1 MSINQ
6 EPIKIG
12 LIGFGNIGTGVIR
25 ALNDNGKIINS
36 RLPRPIMI
44 SRIADIDLKRIR
56 PVLYDKKIL
65 TDDAFSVIR
74 DPEIPIIIE
83 LVPGISAAKKI
94 VEAALRNKKHV
105 VTANKALL
113 AHFGAEL
120 LALARKNNVS
130 LLFEAS
136 VGAGIPIIRSLTH
149 SYAANRITTIRGIL
163 NGTTNF
169 ILTNMAEQ
177 GRDFHD
183 VLKEA
188 QDKGYAEPDPTFD
201 VEGYDTAHKLAIL
214 ASLAFSQDI
223 RFKSVFVRGIT
234 SVQKEDLAYASELG
248 YVVKLLGIAKLQ
260 QDGKAEVRVHP
271 TLIPR
276 HSTLASV
283 NGVFNAIQIEGD
295 PIGPQMLYGR
305 GAGWGSTASGV
316 LGDVMDIASAIATN
330 SSLPTPY
337 HIPVGIHNIKPIEDL
352 ETEYY
357 IRMTLRDVPGMLAK
371 VAGVFG
377 EEKIS
382 IKAVLQKTSDPGR
395 YASAIFITHK
405 AREGSVQ
412 KALDLLTRK
421 KICKGRPFVLRVE
434 E

>member
-1 MSINQ
+1 MPK
-6 EPIKIG
+6 PIKIG

-25 ALNDNGKIINS
+25 ALNENGISINL
-36 RLPRPIMI
+36 RLPRPIEI
-44 SRIADIDLKRIR
+44 SRIADIDVKRIR
-56 PVLYDKKIL
+56 PVRYDKQIL

-74 DPEIPIIIE
+74 DPEIDIIIE
-83 LVPGISAAKKI
+83 LVGEIRAAKKI
-94 VEAALRNKKHV
+94 VETALRHKKHV

-113 AHFGAEL
+113 AHFGADL
-120 LALARKNNVS
+120 LSLARKNNVS

-136 VGAGIPIIRSLTH
+136 VGAGIPIIRSLIH
-149 SYAANRITTIRGIL
+149 AYSANRITAIRGIL

-177 GRDFHD
+177 GRDFQD

-188 QDKGYAEPDPTFD
+188 QEKGYAEPDPAFD

-214 ASLAFSQDI
+214 ASLAFGQDI
-223 RFKSVFVRGIT
+223 RFKSVFVEGIT
-234 SVQKEDLAYASELG
+234 RVQKEDLAYASELG
-248 YVVKLLGIAKLQ
+248 YVVKLLGIAKQ
-260 QDGKAEVRVHP
+260 TPDGKAEVRVHP

-276 HSTLASV
+276 YSTLASV
-283 NGVFNAIQIEGD
+283 GGVFNAIQVEGD

-330 SSLPTPY
+330 SFLPTPY
-337 HIPVGIHNIKPIEDL
+337 NIPVGVHDIKSIEDL

-357 IRMTLRDVPGMLAK
+357 IRMTLKDVPGMLAK

-377 EEKIS
+377 GEKIS
-382 IKAVLQKTSDPGR
+382 IKAVMQKTSDPGR

-412 KALDLLTRK
+412 TALNLLTRK
-421 KICKGRPFVLRVE
+421 KICKGSPFVLRVE

>member
-1 MSINQ
+1 VPK
-6 EPIKIG
+6 PIKIG

-25 ALNDNGKIINS
+25 ALNENGKSINQ
-36 RLPRPIMI
+36 RLPRPIEI
-44 SRIADIDLKRIR
+44 SRIADIDVKRIR
-56 PVLYDKKIL
+56 PVRYDKRIL

-74 DPEIPIIIE
+74 DPEIDIIIE
-83 LVPGISAAKKI
+83 LVGEIRAAKKI
-94 VEAALRNKKHV
+94 VETALRHKKHV

-113 AHFGAEL
+113 AHFGADL

-136 VGAGIPIIRSLTH
+136 VGAGIPIIRSLIH
-149 SYAANRITTIRGIL
+149 AYAANRITAIRGIL

-177 GRDFHD
+177 GRDFQD

-188 QDKGYAEPDPTFD
+188 QEKGYAEPDPAFD

-214 ASLAFSQDI
+214 ASLAFGQDI
-223 RFKSVFVRGIT
+223 RLKSVFIEGIT
-234 SVQKEDLAYASELG
+234 RVQKEDLAYASELG
-248 YVVKLLGIAKLQ
+248 YVVKLLGIAKLTP
-260 QDGKAEVRVHP
+260 DGKAEVRVHP

-283 NGVFNAIQIEGD
+283 GGVFNAIQVEGD

-316 LGDVMDIASAIATN
+316 LGDVMDIAAAIATN
-330 SSLPTPY
+330 SFLPTPY
-337 HIPVGIHNIKPIEDL
+337 NIPVGVHDIKSIEDL

-357 IRMTLRDVPGMLAK
+357 IRMTLKDVPGMLAK

-377 EEKIS
+377 GEKIS
-382 IKAVLQKTSDPGR
+382 IKAVMQKTSDPGR

-412 KALDLLTRK
+412 TALNLLTRK
-421 KICKGRPFVLRVE
+421 KICKGSPFVLRVE

>member
-1 MSINQ
+1 VPK
-6 EPIKIG
+6 PIKIG

-25 ALNDNGKIINS
+25 TLNENGISINL
-36 RLPRPIMI
+36 RLPRPIEI
-44 SRIADIDLKRIR
+44 SRIADIDVKRIR
-56 PVLYDKKIL
+56 PVRYDKQIL

-74 DPEIPIIIE
+74 DPEIDIIIE
-83 LVPGISAAKKI
+83 LVGEIRAAKKI
-94 VEAALRNKKHV
+94 VETALRHKKHV

-113 AHFGAEL
+113 AHFGADL
-120 LALARKNNVS
+120 LSLARKNNVS

-136 VGAGIPIIRSLTH
+136 VGAGIPIIRSLIH
-149 SYAANRITTIRGIL
+149 AYSANRITAIRGIL

-177 GRDFHD
+177 GRDFQD

-188 QDKGYAEPDPTFD
+188 QEKGYAEPDPAFD

-214 ASLAFSQDI
+214 ASLAFGQDI
-223 RFKSVFVRGIT
+223 RFKSVFVEGIT
-234 SVQKEDLAYASELG
+234 RVQKEDLAYASELG
-248 YVVKLLGIAKLQ
+248 YVVKLLGIAKQ
-260 QDGKAEVRVHP
+260 TPDGKAEVRVHP

-276 HSTLASV
+276 YSTLASV
-283 NGVFNAIQIEGD
+283 GGVFNAIQVEGD

-330 SSLPTPY
+330 SFLPTPY
-337 HIPVGIHNIKPIEDL
+337 NIPVGVHDIKSIEDL

-357 IRMTLRDVPGMLAK
+357 IRMTLKDVPGMLAK

-377 EEKIS
+377 SEKIS
-382 IKAVLQKTSDPGR
+382 IKTVMQKTSDPGR

-412 KALDLLTRK
+412 TALNLLTRK
-421 KICKGRPFVLRVE
+421 KICKGKPFVLRVE